1 MKSLDMVNTKIEIL
15 APAGDYDALVGAIYA
30 GADAVYLGIG
40 EFNARIRAENF
51 TLESVGDAIRL
62 AHAHGTKVYITL
74 NTCLYD
80 REVQKM
86 LDSVAT
92 LYNLGADAFIVADL
106 GVASVI
112 RENYPEIEL
121 HASTQATIHNLDG
134 ANFISETLGML
145 RVVLARELDRE
156 NIEYISKNA
165 KCETEI
171 FVHGA
176 HCMSVSGQC
185 LMSYFQGGRSGN
197 RGECAQPCRLPYT
210 INGKN
215 GYHLSLKDM
224 SLNQHI
230 LEILNSGVASLKIE
244 GRMKNEEYV
253 SGTVVIWRRLIDE
266 KRNASKVEK
275 TTLGEL
281 FSRQGFTDGYYL
293 GKIDGSM
300 LGVRTQKDKDASKG
314 QETKDIDLEKP
325 KIDMVAELYLGE
337 KAKLTIKHNGKEVTV
352 YGDTVEKSINAPLSR
367 ENIIKNLSKLGS
379 TPFSQGKIEVLK
391 SNDIMVRV
399 SSINDLRRQAI
410 EKLFE
415 VQNKVEP
422 KIYKKRELLRPEKI
436 KTAIFLEEEQIPL
449 NANYFDVIFLP
460 LDKYKTGSRANGVQM
475 PPVVFDS
482 EWQEIEAM
490 LDYARNS
497 GIEWALV
504 SNIGQIK
511 RVKEKGFKMIF
522 DYRFNAFNAPC
533 VDYLMKSGA
542 ENVIL
547 SPELTQAQIR
557 NYKGYSVIAYGHIPM
572 MTTHKCILKDT
583 VGCEKCKGY
592 MTDRQGARLY
602 AHGIYGHRN
611 IIYNSV
617 PIYMADKE
625 SEINSFSHHFIFS
638 SESKE
643 KCQEIIEA
651 YKNGTPSNGSIRR
664 IK

>member
-1 MKSLDMVNTKIEIL
+1 MKSLDMTNTNIEIL
-15 APAGDYDALVGAIYA
+15 APAGDYNALVGAIHS

-51 TLESVGDAIRL
+51 TSESVGEAIRL
-62 AHAHGTKVYITL
+62 AHAHGVKVYITL
-74 NTCLYD
+74 NTCLHD
-80 REVQKM
+80 REMDKM
-86 LDSVAT
+86 LDSVAH
-92 LYNLGADAFIVADL
+92 LHNLGADAFIVADL
-106 GVASVI
+106 GVANLI
-112 RENYPEIEL
+112 KENYPEIEM
-121 HASTQATIHNLDG
+121 HASTQATVHNLDG
-134 ANFISETLGML
+134 ANFISETLDMT
-145 RVVLARELDRE
+145 RVVLARELNRE

-165 KCETEI
+165 NCKTEI

-224 SLNQHI
+224 SLSQHI
-230 LEILNSGVASLKIE
+230 PEILNSGVASLKIE
-244 GRMKNEEYV
+244 GRMKSEEYV
-253 SGTVVIWRRLIDE
+253 SGTVGVWRTLIDQ
-266 KRNASKVEK
+266 KRNANRYEIS
-275 TTLGEL
+275 TLGDL

-293 GKIDGSM
+293 AKIDKSM
-300 LGVRTQKDKDASKG
+300 LGIRTQENKDATKK
-314 QETKDIDLEKP
+314 QEAKELTLQKP
-325 KIDMVAELYLGE
+325 KLDMIAELYEGE
-337 KAKLTIKHNGKEVTV
+337 KAKLTIKHNGKEITV
-352 YGDTVEKSINAPLSR
+352 YGDVVEKSINAPLSR

-379 TPFSQGKIEVLK
+379 TPFSLGEIEVFK
-391 SNDIMVRV
+391 SDDIMVRV

-415 VQNKVEP
+415 VENKVEP
-422 KIYKKRELLRPEKI
+422 KAYVKRELSHPTKI
-436 KTAIFLEEEQIPL
+436 KTALFLDEAQIPSS
-449 NANYFDVIFLP
+449 ADYFDVAFLP
-460 LDKYKTGSRANGVQM
+460 LDKYRVGSRANGVAM

-482 EWQEIEAM
+482 EWQEIEGM
-490 LDYARNS
+490 LDEAKAN

-511 RVKEKGFKMIF
+511 RVREKGFKMIF

-533 VDYLMKSGA
+533 VDYLMKNGA

-547 SPELTQAQIR
+547 SPELSKAQIR
-557 NYKGYSVIAYGHIPM
+557 DYKGYSVIAYGHIPM
-572 MTTHKCILKDT
+572 MTTHKCVLKDT
-583 VGCEKCKGY
+583 VGCEVCKGY
-592 MTDRQGARLY
+592 MSDRQGAKLY

-611 IIYNSV
+611 VIYNSV
-617 PIYMADKE
+617 PVYMADKLD
-625 SEINSFSHHFIFS
+625 EIRELSHHFIFS
-638 SESKE
+638 SESRE
-643 KCQEIIEA
+643 QCQKIIES